1 MELCKGGDLEG
12 LLQDRGR
19 LTEAEAACCMKPIFE
34 FLKACHKE
42 SICFGDVKPSNFM
55 LLNADGSDSTMNMKA
70 IDFGCSQRIL
80 DGVPLQIRM
89 GTPIFFAPE
98 VFRKWYGVEADCWST
113 GIMMYLMLS
122 GSFPFWDEEDLVDL
136 TPQDVMKRVITDEI
150 EYPPEIWDNLSPEV
164 NSLVRGLL
172 DKNKS
177 ERITARGAL
186 EHPWFERFVP
196 NREAARVLNNVVLK
210 GMRERAIQA
219 EV

>member
-1 MELCKGGDLEG
+1 MYCGSVPSFSPGPAWLTAQPCVPK
-12 LLQDRGR
+12 DRGR

-150 EYPPEIWDNLSPEV
+150 EYPPEIW
-164 NSLVRGLL
+164 
-172 DKNKS
+172 
-177 ERITARGAL
+177 
-186 EHPWFERFVP
+186 
-196 NREAARVLNNVVLK
+196 
-210 GMRERAIQA
+210 
-219 EV
+219 